1 MITVLIWF
9 DKHKAQFA
17 ARCHYVFLQNM
28 LSGVCVQGFTIN
40 SQHPY
45 CENRIFKTHFQLQCK
60 TSIWVQTHW
69 CCSVSRE
76 IWVFEQWCKEESIW
90 QHRIADDA
98 NRPFLFINHAG
109 RTSSSCA
116 LSVKSPSVRTVSK
129 VCKSRH
135 VYIIHHGILQDYLVR
150 HAETDKTS
158 RMLIHWSVAGTP
170 APIYAT
176 CWTRLAASVSWSTP
190 HSANSVLHQVV
201 LVLDAACGEPMS
213 DLSGGDG
220 GARPIGSAEG
230 IRTVFLLLETGVQPV
245 QFSIAQQPELHGASW
260 MRILPGS

>member
-1 MITVLIWF
+1 MLSSNRITVLIWF
-9 DKHKAQFA
+9 DKHKAQSA
-17 ARCHYVFLQNM
+17 TRCHYGALQNT
-28 LSGVCVQGFTIN
+28 LLEVCVQGF
-40 SQHPY
+40 
-45 CENRIFKTHFQLQCK
+45 
-60 TSIWVQTHW
+60 
-69 CCSVSRE
+69 
-76 IWVFEQWCKEESIW
+76 
-90 QHRIADDA
+90 
-98 NRPFLFINHAG
+98 
-109 RTSSSCA
+109 
-116 LSVKSPSVRTVSK
+116 
-129 VCKSRH
+129 
-135 VYIIHHGILQDYLVR
+135 LQDYLVR

-176 CWTRLAASVSWSTP
+176 CWTRLAASVSWSAP